1 MTSRFLEIVL
11 FWQNFGHAKAEKGLL
26 LFCVDW
32 FMKCLS
38 FKKILFYCTC
48 LKSTKTT
55 SKNAE
60 KYSAD
65 CSAEW
70 STILRTPK
78 IKKCQY
84 ETPYYI
90 VMPFFVWSDGWG
102 MPKNIHGTRTTW
114 ACNPVKNKPAVIS
127 LVEIY
132 TSGDSR
138 SEVQHHLQNSGNHY
152 FHFTSVK
159 NGWSQWKDL

>member
-70 STILRTPK
+70 STILRSPK

-90 VMPFFVWSDGWG
+90 VMPFLDGVMG
-102 MPKNIHGTRTTW
+102 EVCRNIFMVQGTHGLVTR
-114 ACNPVKNKPAVIS
+114 
-127 LVEIY
+127 
-132 TSGDSR
+132 
-138 SEVQHHLQNSGNHY
+138 
-152 FHFTSVK
+152 
-159 NGWSQWKDL
+159 